1 MSHKRVGRS
10 IYRSPRWANVRL
22 MAKRR
27 DDWKC
32 VQCGSRHRLEVDH
45 IQPLRDRPDLAFD
58 LANLQTLC
66 GPCHAKKTR
75 IEVGMGEANPKRE
88 AWLLSIDKMLS
99 IDKNY

>member
-1 MSHKRVGRS
+1 
-10 IYRSPRWANVRL
+10 

-45 IQPLRDRPDLAFD
+45 IAPLRDRPDLAFD

-66 GPCHAKKTR
+66 GPCHGKKTR
-75 IEVGMGEANPKRE
+75 IEVGMGEANPKRDK
-88 AWLLSIDKMLS
+88 WLDSIDKLLS